1 MFSKNNIYY
10 LKKKFKCSIGDFS
23 QEKFDR
29 IAHNY
34 EIILLRFT
42 LNLKFKKNSKIKYII
57 SPTTG
62 LNHID
67 KKILNSRKIR
77 IFYLNNKNFL
87 KKVNATVE
95 HTIYLI
101 LNLIKRRNIKI
112 KFGFKKNY
120 TNYISNELHNKTV
133 GIVGYGRIGKKV
145 AKICKAFGAKVIFHD
160 KSKKNKT
167 LKELFKLSDIITFHV
182 PLNSETQNFY
192 DLNKLK
198 NIKKNAILINTSRG
212 EIFNEKD
219 LLTITKRKKLK
230 LGLDVISNENSLN
243 NSKNAFFKY
252 IKNNLDCFI
261 TPHVAGLTKESIEL
275 TDNHVISKFFKNL
288 K

>member
-10 LKKKFKCSIGDFS
+10 LKNKFKCSIGDFS

-29 IAHNY
+29 IDHNY